1 MKILLTIS
9 MFLFSY
15 LTFSQSIAYKQ
26 INIIEVDEK
35 TDEVIKEYNTGYYM
49 EFIVG
54 DTLVKYQLQDH
65 TGGIIEKID
74 YKITQKETID
84 ETYVISMKF
93 EDEIYELLIPFDK
106 KEKIS
111 LNSNGVT
118 KIIYGKSQKIKD

>member
-1 MKILLTIS
+1 MKTILTIS
-9 MFLFSY
+9 IFFFSFLSV
-15 LTFSQSIAYKQ
+15 SQSIAYKQ
-26 INIIEVDEK
+26 ISVVEVDENTK
-35 TDEVIKEYNTGYYM
+35 EVLKEYNTGHYM

-54 DTLVKYQLQDH
+54 DSLVEYQLLDH
-65 TGGIIEKID
+65 VGGVVEKID
-74 YKITQKETID
+74 YEIINKETID
-84 ETYVISMKF
+84 EIYVIIMKF